1 MTYATTEAANI
12 TERESIYER
21 DSTLYAFLAVPVLE
35 LIALVAL
42 AFLPHRVGASLLT
55 EVTVV
60 LLLYLGLIDFL
71 TLKVPNL
78 IVYPSIAFV
87 LIGTALV
94 RMSALDSALMGGGAL
109 LGIMFVLAIIG
120 RGSMGMGD
128 VKFACLMGCALG
140 PVLGVMALASGF
152 VVGAVSAIVL
162 LVLHLK
168 GRKDSVPLTPYLA
181 VGGVFWILFIGSLVT
196 R

>member
-1 MTYATTEAANI
+1 MTYATEARSM
-12 TERESIYER
+12 TGR
-21 DSTLYAFLAVPVLE
+21 DSTFYAYLAVPVLE
-35 LIALVAL
+35 LLALVVMT
-42 AFLPHRVGASLLT
+42 FLPDRVAAALLT

-94 RMSALDSALMGGGAL
+94 KMSALDNALLGGGAL

-128 VKFACLMGCALG
+128 VKFACLLGCALG
-140 PVLGVMALASGF
+140 PIVGVLALASGF

-181 VGGVFWILFIGSLVT
+181 IGGIVWILLIGTLVK
-196 R
+196 